1 MRRVRP
7 SQPDLFKTVPA
18 YELPSSQRTI
28 AVELLKVLL
37 AEVMMSVARV
47 GRAEKRRHGRS
58 GARHVTAHRIAQPP
72 KVTFVMRLQPSP
84 LPSRTARQLPDLSTT
99 IRVRSS
105 LTDGSRP
112 RGALPLTEVRA
123 RG

>member
-37 AEVMMSVARV
+37 AEMVISAP
-47 GRAEKRRHGRS
+47 
-58 GARHVTAHRIAQPP
+58 Q
-72 KVTFVMRLQPSP
+72 
-84 LPSRTARQLPDLSTT
+84 ARQ
-99 IRVRSS
+99 V
-105 LTDGSRP
+105 GN
-112 RGALPLTEVRA
+112 GAMDDRELGNEQDHR
-123 RG
+123 

>member
-18 YELPSSQRTI
+18 YDLPSSQRTI

-47 GRAEKRRHGRS
+47 GQAGNDGMDDWELGNEQD
-58 GARHVTAHRIAQPP
+58 HR
-72 KVTFVMRLQPSP
+72 
-84 LPSRTARQLPDLSTT
+84 
-99 IRVRSS
+99 
-105 LTDGSRP
+105 
-112 RGALPLTEVRA
+112 
-123 RG
+123 

>member
-7 SQPDLFKTVPA
+7 FQPDLFKTPPP

-47 GRAEKRRHGRS
+47 GQAGNDGMDDRELGNEQD
-58 GARHVTAHRIAQPP
+58 HR
-72 KVTFVMRLQPSP
+72 
-84 LPSRTARQLPDLSTT
+84 
-99 IRVRSS
+99 
-105 LTDGSRP
+105 
-112 RGALPLTEVRA
+112 
-123 RG
+123 